1 MSGIMTPGATAP
13 FQSFLSES
21 GPQGRTELPGGAK
34 LDFGAAPWAVPPLV
48 MGIVNCNGDSFF
60 PPSRARAK
68 EAVEKALR
76 QVEDGAAIID
86 FGGESTRPGAAYVSA
101 GEELE
106 RLIPVIE
113 AFRRRSPA
121 AISVDTRKAAVARA
135 GLEAGADIINDI
147 SALEDDP
154 EMGPLCAEKK
164 AAVVLMHKQGEPRN
178 MQQNPHYTDAA
189 AEVGAYLFEA
199 ARRAEQCGIAHDK
212 IILDPGIG
220 FGKALADNLSIMNRL
235 AEICGSDY
243 PVLVGLSRKT
253 FVGELTGREAPDRL
267 AGTLAANAFCLLK
280 GARIVRVHDVR
291 ETADMIKVLFGIAQ
305 GRKG

>member
-1 MSGIMTPGATAP
+1 MSGPTALGAM
-13 FQSFLSES
+13 
-21 GPQGRTELPGGAK
+21 ELPSGAK
-34 LDFGAAPWAVPPLV
+34 LNLGAAPWTVPPLV

-60 PPSRARAK
+60 PPSRARAN
-68 EAVEKALR
+68 EAVEKALG
-76 QVEDGAAIID
+76 QLEDGAAIID

-101 GEELE
+101 DEELE

-113 AFRRRSPA
+113 GFRRRSPA
-121 AISVDTRKAAVARA
+121 AISVDTRKAAVTRA
-135 GLEAGADIINDI
+135 CLEAGADIINDI

-178 MQQNPHYTDAA
+178 MQKSPKYTDAA
-189 AEVGAYLFEA
+189 AEVKAYLFEA
-199 ARRAEQCGIAHDK
+199 ARRAEQYGISRDK

-220 FGKALADNLSIMNRL
+220 FGKALADNLGIMNRL

-267 AGTLAANAFCLLK
+267 AGTLASNAFCLLK

-291 ETADMIKVLFGIAQ
+291 ETVDLVKVLFGIARGGMGGVQ
-305 GRKG
+305 G

>member
-1 MSGIMTPGATAP
+1 VSSLVVKEAA
-13 FQSFLSES
+13 L
-21 GPQGRTELPGGAK
+21 ELPGGAAQGERIAA
-34 LDFGAAPWAVPPLV
+34 LNLGAVRRTPPLV

-60 PPSRARAK
+60 PPSRARLD

-76 QVEDGAAIID
+76 QVGEGAAIID
-86 FGGESTRPGAAYVSA
+86 FGGESTRPGAAYVSS

-113 AFRRRSPA
+113 GFRRRSCA
-121 AISVDTRKAAVARA
+121 AVSVDTRKAAVARA
-135 GLEAGADIINDI
+135 CLEAGADIINDI
-147 SALEDDP
+147 SALEDDL

-164 AAVVLMHKQGEPRN
+164 AVVVLMHKKGEPRT
-178 MQQNPHYTDAA
+178 MQENPRYTDAA
-189 AEVGAYLFEA
+189 AEVKAYLFEA
-199 ARRAEQCGIAHDK
+199 ARRAEQYGISPDK

-220 FGKALADNLSIMNRL
+220 FGKGLADNLSILNRL
-235 AEICGSDY
+235 AEICGKDY

-253 FVGELTGREAPDRL
+253 FIGELTGRDAPGRL
-267 AGTLAANAFCLLK
+267 AGTLGANAFCLLN

-291 ETADMIKVLFGIAQ
+291 ETVDLVKVIFGIAQ

>member
-1 MSGIMTPGATAP
+1 MIGTI
-13 FQSFLSES
+13 
-21 GPQGRTELPGGAK
+21 ELPGGGK
-34 LDFGAAPWAVPPLV
+34 LDLGTSPWAVPPLV

-60 PPSRARAK
+60 PPSRARAE
-68 EAVEKALR
+68 EAVEKALQ

-86 FGGESTRPGAAYVSA
+86 FGGESTRPGADYVSA

-121 AISVDTRKAAVARA
+121 AISVDTRKAVVARA

-178 MQQNPHYTDAA
+178 MQKNPHYTDAA

-199 ARRAEQCGIAHDK
+199 ARKAEQLGIAHDK

-220 FGKALADNLSIMNRL
+220 FGKALGDNLSIMNRL

-243 PVLVGLSRKT
+243 PVLMALSRKT
-253 FVGELTGREAPDRL
+253 FVGELTGRAVPDRL
-267 AGTLAANAFCLLK
+267 AGTLGANAFCILQ
-280 GARIVRVHDVR
+280 GAKIVRVHDVR
-291 ETADMIKVLFGIAQ
+291 ETADMIKVLFGIVHA

>member
-1 MSGIMTPGATAP
+1 
-13 FQSFLSES
+13 
-21 GPQGRTELPGGAK
+21 
-34 LDFGAAPWAVPPLV
+34 

-60 PPSRARAK
+60 APSRARAGK
-68 EAVEKALR
+68 AVEKALR
-76 QVEDGAAIID
+76 QAGEGAAIID
-86 FGGESTRPGAAYVSA
+86 FGGESTRPGADYVSA
-101 GEELE
+101 DEELE

-121 AISVDTRKAAVARA
+121 AISVDTRKAAVARSS
-135 GLEAGADIINDI
+135 LEAGADIINDI

-164 AAVVLMHKQGEPRN
+164 AAVALMHKKGAPRT
-178 MQQNPHYTDAA
+178 MQKNPRYTDAA
-189 AEVGAYLFEA
+189 AEVGAYLLEA
-199 ARRAEQCGIAHDK
+199 ARRAEQMGIARDK

-220 FGKALADNLSIMNRL
+220 FGKTLEDNLGIMNRL
-235 AEICGSDY
+235 AELCGSDY

-253 FVGELTGREAPDRL
+253 FVGELTGRDAPDRL
-267 AGTLAANAFCLLK
+267 AGTLGANAFCVLK

-291 ETADMIKVLFGIAQ
+291 ETVDMIKVLFGIAQ

>member
-1 MSGIMTPGATAP
+1 MTGVI
-13 FQSFLSES
+13 
-21 GPQGRTELPGGAK
+21 ELPGGGK
-34 LDFGAAPWAVPPLV
+34 LDLGISPWAVPPLV

-60 PPSRARAK
+60 PPSRARAD
-68 EAVEKALR
+68 EAMEKALR

-86 FGGESTRPGAAYVSA
+86 FGGESTRPGADYVSA

-121 AISVDTRKAAVARA
+121 AISVDTRKAAVARIS
-135 GLEAGADIINDI
+135 LEAGADIINDI

-178 MQQNPHYTDAA
+178 MQKNPRYTDAA

-199 ARRAEQCGIAHDK
+199 ARKAEQLGIAHDK

-220 FGKALADNLSIMNRL
+220 FGKALGDNLGIMNRL

-243 PVLVGLSRKT
+243 PVLMALSRKT
-253 FVGELTGREAPDRL
+253 FVGELTGRAVPDRL
-267 AGTLAANAFCLLK
+267 AGTLGANAFCILQ
-280 GARIVRVHDVR
+280 GAKIVRVHDVR
-291 ETADMIKVLFGIAQ
+291 ETADMIKVLFGIVHA

>member
-1 MSGIMTPGATAP
+1 MALGAM
-13 FQSFLSES
+13 
-21 GPQGRTELPGGAK
+21 ELPSGAK
-34 LDFGAAPWAVPPLV
+34 LDLGAAPWMVPPLV

-60 PPSRARAK
+60 PPSRARAN
-68 EAVEKALR
+68 EAVEKALG
-76 QVEDGAAIID
+76 QLEDGAAIID

-101 GEELE
+101 DEELE

-113 AFRRRSPA
+113 GFRRRSPA
-121 AISVDTRKAAVARA
+121 AISVDTRKAAVARSC
-135 GLEAGADIINDI
+135 LEAGADIINDI

-178 MQQNPHYTDAA
+178 MQKSPKYTDAA
-189 AEVGAYLFEA
+189 AEVKAYLFEA
-199 ARRAEQCGIAHDK
+199 ARRAEQYGISRDR

-220 FGKALADNLSIMNRL
+220 FGKALADNLGIMNRL

-267 AGTLAANAFCLLK
+267 AGTLASNAFCLLK

-291 ETADMIKVLFGIAQ
+291 ETVDLVKVLFGIARARGTGGIQ
-305 GRKG
+305 G